1 MNFDEYAKAAARTS
15 SPFSDIVNGAL
26 GLAGEAGEVAELV
39 KKHKYHGQD
48 IDLDALAKEMGDV
61 LWYLAE
67 ICNQSGLS
75 LDAIA
80 SGNIAKLRERHPGA
94 FDPSYHDAPAPCL
107 TASGGEYDPTD
118 DYGERSV
125 APADVLA
132 GYEWALDTVA
142 DAWHFWA
149 PGERKTD
156 GFYAAVWNDM
166 RMWGAFASSG
176 IDETA
181 FDSGPGVGAEGKRR
195 AEAALR
201 AHLEGKQCS

>member
-80 SGNIAKLRERHPGA
+80 SGNIAKLRERHPGK
-94 FDPSYHDAPAPCL
+94 FDPSYHDA
-107 TASGGEYDPTD
+107 
-118 DYGERSV
+118 V
-125 APADVLA
+125 DVLA
-132 GYEWALDTVA
+132 GYEWDGSRFISD
-142 DAWHFWA
+142 DASAVYAAAYSGLWVVWH
-149 PGERKTD
+149 TD
-156 GFYAAVWNDM
+156 GNT
-166 RMWGAFASSG
+166 RISWGT
-176 IDETA
+176 ETG
-181 FDSGPGVGAEGKRR
+181 DWGKRC